1 MLPRTCYRAI
11 SSRSNLFRLS
21 RCMLSRSLSDKPPC
35 ENGDH
40 ETTDKKSSEISQ
52 LLEGATIYDPAEN
65 SGWATSAYPE
75 NCIPNV
81 QGQHAERPNINPTE
95 TSIILF
101 PGQGNIK
108 VGDVKPYLQYP
119 EAKYLFEIANEAL
132 GYNLLKICLEGPQET
147 LNRTEYNQPATVVKS
162 LAALEKLRDDRPRA
176 LDTCIAC
183 AGYSV
188 GEITALIFSGAMT
201 FEDGM
206 RLVGVRAAAMQDA
219 ANLVP
224 QGMLSVHNTPA
235 AKMSD
240 ICQKAKNWAMDVG
253 DPTPECRVAIFLH
266 PDMKILAGSEG
277 ALKYIEAN
285 GRSMGLRHMK
295 RLPLSG
301 AFHTSLMIPSLDIF
315 KKALRTIEFE
325 EPKVSVHSNVD
336 GKKYKNVSQIIRY
349 LPKQIISPVKWEQTM
364 HILYMRPPG
373 IPFPRTFDVGS
384 GGTLKTLLRFVNAKA
399 CNSCYTI

>member
-1 MLPRTCYRAI
+1 MFPRTFYGTI

-21 RCMLSRSLSDKPPC
+21 RCMLSRSLSDKPHS

-40 ETTDKKSSEISQ
+40 ETTNTKSSEISQ
-52 LLEGATIYDPAEN
+52 LLEDATIHDPGEN

-75 NCIPNV
+75 NCVPNV
-81 QGQHAERPNINPTE
+81 QGQYADRPNINPSD

-108 VGDVKPYLQYP
+108 VGDVKRYLHYP

-132 GYNLLKICLEGPQET
+132 GYDLLKICLEGPQET

-162 LAALEKLRDDRPRA
+162 LAALEKLRENRPRA

-201 FEDGM
+201 FEDGI

-224 QGMLSVHNTPA
+224 QGMLSVHNTPEA
-235 AKMSD
+235 RMSD
-240 ICQKAKNWAMDVG
+240 ICEKAKNWAMDAG
-253 DPTPECRVAIFLH
+253 DPMPECRVAIFLH
-266 PDMKILAGSEG
+266 PDMKILAGSER
-277 ALKYIEAN
+277 ALKYIETN
-285 GRSMGLRHMK
+285 GKSMGLRHIK

-315 KKALRTIEFE
+315 KKALRTIMFE
-325 EPKVSVHSNVD
+325 QPKVSVHSNVD
-336 GKKYKNVSQIIRY
+336 GKRYKNVNQIMRY

-364 HILYMRPPG
+364 HVLYMRRPG
-373 IPFPRTFDVGS
+373 IEFPRTFDVGS
-384 GGTLKTLLRFVNAKA
+384 GGRLKALLGFVNAKA
-399 CNSCYTI
+399 FKSCYTI